1 MARDFDVVVWGAT
14 GFTGALVAEYLH
26 ETYGA
31 EGEVRWAIAGRNQV
45 KLENLRSRLGLGASH
60 LEILLA
66 DSHDRASLDRLTAR
80 TSVVLTT
87 VGPYAKYG
95 SELVASCVANGTH
108 YCDLAGET
116 QWIRRM
122 IDKHHDAAREKGA
135 RIVHCCG
142 FDSVPSDLGVW
153 FLQREAQERFGRPC
167 RSIAMMV
174 KAARGGFSGGTA
186 ASLINVVKEAK
197 TDRALRRMLVDPY
210 GLNPPG
216 EMSGPDER
224 DQQDV
229 RYDPL
234 AESWTAPFVMAAI
247 NTRVVRR
254 SHALLG
260 YPWGHEFR
268 YREAVMT
275 GPGPAGAIKAGAVA
289 AALGAIVTGASFDLP
304 RSLLERFVLPEPGEG
319 PDEKTR
325 EAGFFNLRFYGEL
338 DDGTILRAK
347 VTGDRD
353 PGYGST
359 AKMLSESALCL
370 AMDALDSDGG
380 VLTPVSAMAA
390 PLLARLEARAG
401 LRFSVE
407 N

>member
-1 MARDFDVVVWGAT
+1 MAPEFDVVVWGAT
-14 GFTGALVAEYLH
+14 GFTGALVAEYLNT
-26 ETYGA
+26 TYGT
-31 EGEVRWAIAGRNQV
+31 GGDLRWAIAGRNLV
-45 KLENLRSRLGLGASH
+45 KLENLRSRLGVQAKALP
-60 LEILLA
+60 ILVA
-66 DSHDRASLDRLTAR
+66 DSHDRSSLDALTAR
-80 TSVVLTT
+80 TDVVLTT

-95 SELVASCVANGTH
+95 SELVASCVAQRTH

-122 IDKHHDAAREKGA
+122 VDTHHDDAQSSGT

-153 FLQREAQERFGRPC
+153 FTQRSAQQRYGRPC

-186 ASLINVVKEAK
+186 ASLVNVLQEVKQ
-197 TDRALRRMLVDPY
+197 DRSLRRVLADPY
-210 GLNPPG
+210 SLNPPQDR
-216 EMSGPDER
+216 SGPDER

-229 RYDPL
+229 RYDAV

-260 YPWGHEFR
+260 YPWGREFR
-268 YREAVMT
+268 YREAIMT
-275 GPGPAGAIKAGAVA
+275 GAGPAGAIKAGVVA
-289 AALGAIVTGASFDLP
+289 AGLAAIVAGASFDLS
-304 RSLLERFVLPEPGEG
+304 RSFMERFVLPEPGEG
-319 PDEKTR
+319 PDEATR
-325 EAGFFNLRFYGEL
+325 ECGYFNLRFFGEL
-338 DDGTILRAK
+338 DDGTVFRTK

-359 AKMLSESALCL
+359 AKMLAESAVCL
-370 AMDALDSDGG
+370 AKDALDSPGG
-380 VLTPVSAMAA
+380 VLTPAGAMAG
-390 PLLARLEARAG
+390 PLLQRLQERAG
-401 LRFSVE
+401 LTFSVID
-407 N
+407 